1 MTAPSV
7 SPSIWTWLIGAR
19 MSCQNSVGVVAG
31 SCVRV
36 TSASLY
42 VRPPEYPPP
51 APVYPV
57 LQPQHEPRLAWLRSG
72 RCLSPSRPAGPVSGS
87 GSLFTWTYATRTR
100 GNWLPR
106 QTCYSLGAGPLAH
119 RAQPGS
125 YNHYCVTNGQ
135 TRCPADCHSD
145 MSVVRKPPTCLSQSA
160 CRSVLLISR
169 VSAPG
174 AAARTRRARSLTI
187 NNQPRTPTTPR
198 HRLSCTQ
205 RRS

>member
-106 QTCYSLGAGPLAH
+106 QTCYSLGAWPLTGPSRAHIIITASLTVRLA
-119 RAQPGS
+119 
-125 YNHYCVTNGQ
+125 
-135 TRCPADCHSD
+135 
-145 MSVVRKPPTCLSQSA
+145 VRPTA
-160 CRSVLLISR
+160 IATCRSCESFLLVFRSPPAALCFSLAVSR
-169 VSAPG
+169 
-174 AAARTRRARSLTI
+174 RRARL
-187 NNQPRTPTTPR
+187 PGPAVRGR
-198 HRLSCTQ
+198 
-205 RRS
+205 